1 MAEPTL
7 LVAQNAQSVIDR
19 IVREEWGRV
28 ISALISVCRDLD
40 TAEDAL
46 QDAVLTALK
55 VWPLQGVPQSPRGWL
70 LKTAQHRA
78 IDRFRRD
85 STFNAKRDEYEALLS
100 LDVGSITDE
109 ADQPI
114 PDERLKLI
122 FTCCH
127 PALSIEARVALTL
140 RTVGGISTPEIAR
153 AFLVSEQTMAQ
164 RLVRAKRKIVATN
177 IPYVVPDSD
186 MWPERL
192 QSVLSVIYLIFNEG
206 YAATSGTDLIREE
219 LCKEAIRLAEIV
231 KSLLPEEADVQG
243 LLALMLLHDARRP
256 ARSNAVGD
264 LITLEMQ
271 DRNLW
276 NHAQI
281 ERGKTLLIGALARG
295 HIGPY
300 QIQAAISAVHS
311 EAPDFESTDWN
322 EICQLYEKLYEIQP
336 SAIVALNGAVARS
349 FTDGPVAGLAAL
361 EALDRRETLDQYQ
374 PYHVARADM
383 LRRAGD
389 AEGAHDA
396 YRTAWEM
403 TGNEIERKFLKRR
416 MRELY
421 EGPSKPSRQQ
431 Q

>member
-1 MAEPTL
+1 MAESTL

-28 ISALISVCRDLD
+28 ISALISLCHDLD
-40 TAEDAL
+40 VAEDAL

-70 LKTAQHRA
+70 LKTAQRRA
-78 IDRFRRD
+78 IDRFRRA
-85 STFNAKRDEYEALLS
+85 STFNAKRDEYQALLC
-100 LDVGSITDE
+100 LDTSSESDE

-127 PALSIEARVALTL
+127 PALSIEARIALTL
-140 RTVGGISTPEIAR
+140 RTVGGISTAEIAR

-219 LCKEAIRLAEIV
+219 LCKEAIRLAEIMR
-231 KSLLPEEADVQG
+231 SLLPEEADVQG

-256 ARSNAVGD
+256 ARCNAVGE

-271 DRNLW
+271 DRSLW
-276 NHAQI
+276 NQAQI

-295 HIGPY
+295 NVGPY

-311 EAPDFESTDWN
+311 EAADFEHTDWD
-322 EICQLYEKLYEIQP
+322 EICQLYQKLYEIQP
-336 SAIVALNGAVARS
+336 SAIVALNAAVARS
-349 FTDGPVAGLAAL
+349 FTESPSAGLAAL
-361 EALDRRETLDQYQ
+361 DALDRSETLDQYQ

-389 AEGAHDA
+389 AEAAHDA
-396 YRTAWEM
+396 YRTAWQL
-403 TGNEIERKFLKRR
+403 TNNEIERKFLRNR
-416 MRELY
+416 MSETI
-421 EGPSKPSRQQ
+421 EGR
-431 Q
+431 

>member
-100 LDVGSITDE
+100 LDVGSTTDE

-164 RLVRAKRKIVATN
+164 RLARAKRKIVATN
-177 IPYVVPDSD
+177 IPYVVSDSD

-231 KSLLPEEADVQG
+231 KSLLSEEADVQG

-256 ARSNAVGD
+256 ARSNAAGD

-276 NHAQI
+276 NHPQI
-281 ERGKTLLIGALARG
+281 ERGKTLLIGGLARG

-361 EALDRRETLDQYQ
+361 EALDRSETLDQYQ

-416 MRELY
+416 MSELC
-421 EGPSKPSRQQ
+421 EGRSKPSRQQ

>member
-1 MAEPTL
+1 MADQTL

-70 LKTAQHRA
+70 LRTAQRRA
-78 IDRFRRD
+78 IDRFRRAN
-85 STFNAKRDEYEALLS
+85 TFNAKRDEYEALLN
-100 LDVGSITDE
+100 LDAGPATDE

-153 AFLVSEQTMAQ
+153 AFVVSEQTMAQ

-192 QSVLSVIYLIFNEG
+192 ESVLSVIYLIFNEG

-219 LCKEAIRLAEIV
+219 LCKEAIRLAEIM
-231 KSLLPEEADVQG
+231 KFLLPEEADIHG

-256 ARSNAVGD
+256 ARCNAVGD
-264 LITLEMQ
+264 LMTLEMQ
-271 DRNLW
+271 DRSLW
-276 NHAQI
+276 SHAQI

-311 EAPDFESTDWN
+311 EAPNFESTDWN
-322 EICQLYEKLYEIQP
+322 EICQLYQKLYEIQP
-336 SAIVALNGAVARS
+336 SAIVALNAAVARS
-349 FTDGPVAGLAAL
+349 FTEGPSAGLAAL
-361 EALDRRETLDQYQ
+361 EALDRSETLDQYQ

-389 AEGAHDA
+389 AEAAHDT
-396 YRTAWEM
+396 YRTAWRL
-403 TGNEIERKFLKRR
+403 TSNEIERKFLKNR
-416 MRELY
+416 MLETLSDR
-421 EGPSKPSRQQ
+421 
-431 Q
+431 

>member
-1 MAEPTL
+1 MAANTV
-7 LVAQNAQSVIDR
+7 LVAQNAQTVIDR

-28 ISALISVCRDLD
+28 ISALVSVCRDLD
-40 TAEDAL
+40 IAEDAL

-55 VWPLQGVPQSPRGWL
+55 VWPVQGVPQSPRGWL
-70 LKTAQHRA
+70 LKTAQRRA

-85 STFNAKRDEYEALLS
+85 ANFNLKRDEYEALLC
-100 LDVGSITDE
+100 LDAGSATDE

-127 PALSIEARVALTL
+127 PALSMDARVALTL

-153 AFLVSEQTMAQ
+153 AFLVSEQTLAQ
-164 RLVRAKRKIVATN
+164 RLVRAKRKIIATN
-177 IPYVVPDSD
+177 IPYVVPEAD

-206 YAATSGTDLIREE
+206 YTATSGADLIREE
-219 LCKEAIRLAEIV
+219 LCREAIRLAEIM
-231 KSLLPEEADVQG
+231 KTLLPQEADVQG

-256 ARSNAVGD
+256 ARSNAVGE
-264 LITLEMQ
+264 LITLELQ
-271 DRNLW
+271 DRSLW

-295 HIGPY
+295 NIGPY

-311 EAPDFESTDWN
+311 EASDFRSTNWA
-322 EICQLYEKLYEIQP
+322 EICQLYQRLYELQP
-336 SAIVALNGAVARS
+336 SPIVALNAAVARS
-349 FTDGPVAGLAAL
+349 FAEGPSAGLAAL
-361 EALDRRETLDQYQ
+361 EALDKGETLDRYQ

-389 AEGAHDA
+389 MGAAHMA
-396 YRTAWEM
+396 YRIAWQL
-403 TGNEIERKFLKRR
+403 TNNEIERRFLQTR
-416 MRELY
+416 MAETC
-421 EGPSKPSRQQ
+421 G
-431 Q
+431 

>member
-153 AFLVSEQTMAQ
+153 AFLVSEQTMA
-164 RLVRAKRKIVATN
+164 
-177 IPYVVPDSD
+177 
-186 MWPERL
+186 
-192 QSVLSVIYLIFNEG
+192 
-206 YAATSGTDLIREE
+206 
-219 LCKEAIRLAEIV
+219 
-231 KSLLPEEADVQG
+231 
-243 LLALMLLHDARRP
+243 
-256 ARSNAVGD
+256 
-264 LITLEMQ
+264 
-271 DRNLW
+271 
-276 NHAQI
+276 
-281 ERGKTLLIGALARG
+281 
-295 HIGPY
+295 
-300 QIQAAISAVHS
+300 
-311 EAPDFESTDWN
+311 
-322 EICQLYEKLYEIQP
+322 
-336 SAIVALNGAVARS
+336 
-349 FTDGPVAGLAAL
+349 
-361 EALDRRETLDQYQ
+361 
-374 PYHVARADM
+374 
-383 LRRAGD
+383 
-389 AEGAHDA
+389 
-396 YRTAWEM
+396 
-403 TGNEIERKFLKRR
+403 
-416 MRELY
+416 
-421 EGPSKPSRQQ
+421 
-431 Q
+431 